1 MYIFHKK
8 LLSVGLALYLILSP
22 AIATASPHQEGRAS
36 IASSSVSFQS
46 QKQKALGT
54 DSLEALAVAAIN
66 SADEEG
72 MGEVL
77 VANAKTL
84 GLVLTNYNLLTD
96 QSPVHQ
102 ALVGKKF
109 RNKSAVKRAFD
120 SAVTKELKKEVAEAE
135 VLAVNAVNSANAD
148 EMEAV
153 ITANAQTLGL
163 DLNDYTL
170 LMNKVPVHQALVQKR
185 FRNAS
190 SVRRVFKSAV
200 AKEKKAETIVAEAL
214 AVKAINNATADEMG
228 AEILDN
234 AQTLSLDLKDYT
246 LLSNRSAVD
255 IAMVGRNFKN
265 KSAVNSRFKAAVA
278 AEKLTEKKA
287 RAAAIAK
294 IDKIA
299 KGASAAGITIQDL
312 LTAGVNPEDVIEA
325 NLTLYQV
332 AISEAANYALNS
344 TAKIQQMVNNV
355 NTPTDKLAA
364 AQKVVAALFTDET
377 KTALADGVDQA
388 KITAALEI
396 VSSLDDGIAEK
407 AGLLA
412 DVQAAQ
418 TLLENRG
425 PLINDV
431 SSIPGAV
438 LGKDTLKLSFSKLTK
453 TSGIGVSNDCKMT
466 IETDGLGLIGD
477 FDLTMNHTN
486 SLLKSPLPENLLL
499 TNANFAVILEAIKG
513 SDSATKLQVL
523 DEADFATLF
532 EHLKQIEPDLK
543 DAVLKG
549 TDFNNLYSTVKNS
562 DPETSQRILGNI
574 IAIMDLASND
584 PHKSEFKTT
593 LISAF
598 LNILPVLT
606 TGQQQ
611 ILFAYLQGG
620 TTTNL
625 TDLFNSLQLTDA
637 QKKDILSRLD
647 YTKLFNG
654 VLLLEQETRIKI
666 FDVLDFTDILYNV
679 KSSDS
684 VLKVKVY
691 EEVLSILDMIKE
703 SNISKVDILNSI
715 ALENINKAAFFK
727 VLDNLDGH
735 ITGLVTME
743 ATLTDNQNRS
753 SNYTIYLNP

>member
-1 MYIFHKK
+1 
-8 LLSVGLALYLILSP
+8 
-22 AIATASPHQEGRAS
+22 
-36 IASSSVSFQS
+36 
-46 QKQKALGT
+46 
-54 DSLEALAVAAIN
+54 
-66 SADEEG
+66 
-72 MGEVL
+72 
-77 VANAKTL
+77 
-84 GLVLTNYNLLTD
+84 
-96 QSPVHQ
+96 
-102 ALVGKKF
+102 
-109 RNKSAVKRAFD
+109 
-120 SAVTKELKKEVAEAE
+120 
-135 VLAVNAVNSANAD
+135 
-148 EMEAV
+148 
-153 ITANAQTLGL
+153 
-163 DLNDYTL
+163 
-170 LMNKVPVHQALVQKR
+170 
-185 FRNAS
+185 
-190 SVRRVFKSAV
+190 
-200 AKEKKAETIVAEAL
+200 
-214 AVKAINNATADEMG
+214 
-228 AEILDN
+228 
-234 AQTLSLDLKDYT
+234 
-246 LLSNRSAVD
+246 
-255 IAMVGRNFKN
+255 
-265 KSAVNSRFKAAVA
+265 
-278 AEKLTEKKA
+278 
-287 RAAAIAK
+287 
-294 IDKIA
+294 
-299 KGASAAGITIQDL
+299 
-312 LTAGVNPEDVIEA
+312 
-325 NLTLYQV
+325 
-332 AISEAANYALNS
+332 
-344 TAKIQQMVNNV
+344 
-355 NTPTDKLAA
+355 
-364 AQKVVAALFTDET
+364 
-377 KTALADGVDQA
+377 
-388 KITAALEI
+388 
-396 VSSLDDGIAEK
+396 
-407 AGLLA
+407 
-412 DVQAAQ
+412 
-418 TLLENRG
+418 
-425 PLINDV
+425 
-431 SSIPGAV
+431 
-438 LGKDTLKLSFSKLTK
+438 LSFSKLTK

-679 KSSDS
+679 NSSDS

-735 ITGLVTME
+735 IAGLVTME
-743 ATLTDNQNRS
+743 VTLTDNQNRS